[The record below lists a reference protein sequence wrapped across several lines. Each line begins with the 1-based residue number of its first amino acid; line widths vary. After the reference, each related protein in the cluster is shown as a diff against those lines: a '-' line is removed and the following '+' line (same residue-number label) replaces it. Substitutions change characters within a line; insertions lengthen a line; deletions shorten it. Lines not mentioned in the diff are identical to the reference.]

1 MYSSEAVG
9 SKRVDGKRLNDEDE
23 ADLYFRM
30 KGRRYWTGL
39 ESTVDENDDGEEGE
53 YGRASFFFTV
63 SN

>member
-1 MYSSEAVG
+1 MDSSEAVG

-39 ESTVDENDDGEEGE
+39 GSTVDENDDGE
-53 YGRASFFFTV
+53 
-63 SN
+63 